1 MPWAER
7 GHVPNG
13 RRILGDGVLMY
24 ASDYPHSEWQF
35 PNSIDD
41 VLAWTR
47 LDRNTQEKQFWGNA
61 ARRFRQS

>member
-1 MPWAER
+1 MVTEFC
-7 GHVPNG
+7 
-13 RRILGDGVLMY
+13 GDGVLMY

-35 PNSIDD
+35 PHSIDN